1 MNGDQSSHGLWEA
14 SAPAGPVTPRLSGA
28 LSADVV
34 VVGAGYTGCS
44 AALHIALAGA
54 RPVILEAA
62 EIGFGGSG
70 RNVGLVNAGLWVM
83 PDVVLEAVGAD
94 RGERIVRQL
103 GEGPGLVF
111 DLIARHNIACE
122 AVRAGTLHCAADRY
136 GVADLA
142 ERARQWQRRGVCV
155 ELLEGHEAARL
166 TGSDAFPAV
175 LLDHRAGTI
184 QPLAYAR
191 GLAAA
196 AIRHGALI
204 YAQSPALACEEVG
217 DRWRI
222 ATPGGSVTAPWV
234 IVATD
239 AYSTE
244 PWRALSRE
252 QVPLPYFNLAT
263 APLPPDIRASILPE
277 RQGAWDTKSI
287 LSSFRLD
294 DAGRLVFGS
303 VGALRSGGARVHAHW
318 ARRKLARLFP
328 ALGPIEFEHAWY
340 GTIGMTDDA
349 LPRLHALDRNILS
362 ISGYN
367 GRGIAPG
374 TSFGRD
380 LARVALGEVELDELA
395 LAETPV
401 RTAPFRVLKGAFY
414 EAGAQIAHAI
424 ATRFHFSN
432 TERFTSQR
440 TRQ

>member
-1 MNGDQSSHGLWEA
+1 MNEDQSSHGLWEA

-28 LSADVV
+28 VSADVV

-44 AALHIALAGA
+44 AALHIALSGA
-54 RPVILEAA
+54 KPVILEAA
-62 EIGFGGSG
+62 EIGFGGAG

-122 AVRAGTLHCAADRY
+122 AVRAGTLHCAADRH

-142 ERARQWQRRGVCV
+142 ERARQWQRRGVSV
-155 ELLEGHEAARL
+155 QLLEGHEAARL
-166 TGSDAFPAV
+166 IGSDAFPAV

-204 YAQSPALACEEVG
+204 YARSPALACEDLG

-222 ATPGGSVTAPWV
+222 TTPGGSVTAPWV

-239 AYSTE
+239 VYSTG
-244 PWRALSRE
+244 PWRALRRE

-263 APLPPDIRASILPE
+263 APLPPDIRALILPE

-294 DAGRLVFGS
+294 DADRLVFGS
-303 VGALRSGGARVHAHW
+303 VGALRSGGASVHAHW
-318 ARRKLARLFP
+318 ARRKLAQLFP
-328 ALGPIEFEHAWY
+328 ALGQIEFDYAWY

-349 LPRLHALDRNILS
+349 LPRLHTLDRNIVS

-380 LARVALGEVELDELA
+380 LARIVLGEVELDELA
-395 LAETPV
+395 LPETAV
-401 RTAPFRVLKGAFY
+401 RTAAFRELKGAFY
-414 EAGAQIAHAI
+414 GAGAQLAHAV

-432 TERFTSQR
+432 TERLTSQR
-440 TRQ
+440 IRQ